1 MVFAGFWTTGLPSVE
16 NKIWQSPLY
25 PEFACAIYPRVFTST
40 LWYSTAQSRIPWGF
54 VYGEGY
60 TAMASIML

>member
-1 MVFAGFWTTGLPSVE
+1 MVFWTTGLPSVE

-25 PEFACAIYPRVFTST
+25 PEFACATCPLVFTGDSAA
-40 LWYSTAQSRIPWGF
+40 AQSRIPWGF